1 MEGTKEIEKMAN
13 KRDLIF
19 KANRHVYNFQQF
31 KTIRSF
37 DNSNI
42 GGRITLRSADEDQ
55 SNLLVE
61 IIILRKVQKPKDLNK
76 KKQNKR
82 TNL

>member
-19 KANRHVYNFQQF
+19 KTNRHVYNFQQF
-31 KTIRSF
+31 ETIRSF

-61 IIILRKVQKPKDLNK
+61 IIILRKVQKLKDLNE

-82 TNL
+82 RNF